1 MENLVIRLERPEE
14 ERAVEELVRDAF
26 WNVYRPGALEHFV
39 LHRLR
44 SHPAFVR
51 ELDAVMLLG
60 GELVGQIVF
69 VRAEVALDGG
79 RRLPVLAMGPICVT
93 PRLQR
98 RGLGKRLL
106 DHALERAAA
115 LGFGAACFEGNSAFY
130 GKSGFRPASDFGIRY
145 HGLEPGADASFFLA
159 KPLREGYL
167 DGLSGEYAPP
177 APYFVCDREPEAFA
191 AYDATFEP
199 REKRRLPG
207 QLF

>member
-1 MENLVIRLERPEE
+1 MENLVIRPERPEE
-14 ERAVEELVRDAF
+14 ARAVEELVRDAF

-51 ELDAVMLLG
+51 ELGFVMLLE

-69 VRAEVALDGG
+69 VRAEVALDDG
-79 RRLPVLAMGPICVT
+79 RRLPILAMGPICVR
-93 PRLQR
+93 PRLHR

-115 LGFGAACFEGNSAFY
+115 MGFGAVCFEGNIAFY
-130 GKSGFRPASDFGIRY
+130 GKSGFRPASDFGLRY
-145 HGLEPGADASFFLA
+145 HGLAPGADASFFLA

-177 APYFVCDREPEAFA
+177 DPYFVCDREPEAFA
-191 AYDATFEP
+191 VYDATFAP
-199 REKRRLPG
+199 REKLRLPG